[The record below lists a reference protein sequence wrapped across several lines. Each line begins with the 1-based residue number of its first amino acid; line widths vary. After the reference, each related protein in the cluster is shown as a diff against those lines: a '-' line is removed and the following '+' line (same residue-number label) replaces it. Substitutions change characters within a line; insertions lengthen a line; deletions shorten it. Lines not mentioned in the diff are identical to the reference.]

1 MIVRHTETTG
11 MATAPK
17 REAVQGGEEYH
28 AACGT
33 IAQVLERIGNKWTVL
48 VVVALADGPQRFN
61 ALMRLVEGVSHRML
75 TLTLRGLQRDGM
87 VKRRAYAT
95 IPPKV
100 QYELTPLGQSLIEP
114 LGTLA
119 DWAMR
124 NRTKIETAQTAFDA
138 DPSAT
143 DETTS

>member
-1 MIVRHTETTG
+1 
-11 MATAPK
+11 MATASK
-17 REAVQGGEEYH
+17 RDAEQGGEEYH

-33 IAQVLERIGNKWTVL
+33 IAQVLDRIGNKWTVL
-48 VVVALADGPQRFN
+48 VVVALAGGPQRFN

-100 QYELTPLGQSLIEP
+100 EYELTPLGQSLIEP
-114 LGTLA
+114 LRTLA
-119 DWAMR
+119 DWALQ

-138 DPSAT
+138 DPSAA
-143 DETTS
+143 DEMPS

>member
-1 MIVRHTETTG
+1 
-11 MATAPK
+11 MATASK
-17 REAVQGGEEYH
+17 REAEQGGEEYH

-33 IAQVLERIGNKWTVL
+33 IAQVLDRIGNKWTVL
-48 VVVALADGPQRFN
+48 VVVALAGGPQRFN

-100 QYELTPLGQSLIEP
+100 EYELTPLGLSLIEP
-114 LGTLA
+114 LRMLA
-119 DWAMR
+119 NWALQ

-138 DPSAT
+138 DPSAA
-143 DETTS
+143 DEMPS

>member
-1 MIVRHTETTG
+1 

-17 REAVQGGEEYH
+17 REEIQGGEQDR

-33 IAQVLERIGNKWTVL
+33 IAQVLDRIGNKWTVM
-48 VVVALADGPQRFN
+48 VVVALAGGPQRFN
-61 ALMRLVEGVSHRML
+61 AIMRSVEGVSHRML

-100 QYELTPLGQSLIEP
+100 EYELTPLGRSLIEP
-114 LGTLA
+114 LRSLA
-119 DWAMR
+119 DWALR
-124 NRTKIETAQTAFDA
+124 NRTKIETAQSAFDI
-138 DPSAT
+138 DPLAA
-143 DETTS
+143 DETPS

>member
-1 MIVRHTETTG
+1 
-11 MATAPK
+11 MATTPK
-17 REAVQGGEEYH
+17 REAVQGGEQDLSS
-28 AACGT
+28 CGT
-33 IAQVLERIGNKWTVL
+33 IAQVLDRVGNKWTVL
-48 VVVALADGPQRFN
+48 VVRALAGGPQRFN

-100 QYELTPLGQSLIEP
+100 EYELTPLGRSLIEP

-119 DWAMR
+119 DWAIL
-124 NRTKIETAQTAFDA
+124 NRTKIETARTAFDA
-138 DPSAT
+138 DPSAA
-143 DETTS
+143 DETPS

>member
-1 MIVRHTETTG
+1 

-17 REAVQGGEEYH
+17 REEIQGGEQDR

-33 IAQVLERIGNKWTVL
+33 IAQVLDRIGNKWTVM
-48 VVVALADGPQRFN
+48 VVVALAGGPQRFN
-61 ALMRLVEGVSHRML
+61 AIMRSVEGVSHRML

-100 QYELTPLGQSLIEP
+100 EYELTPLGRSLIEP
-114 LGTLA
+114 LRSLA
-119 DWAMR
+119 DWALR
-124 NRTKIETAQTAFDA
+124 NRTKIETAQTAFDV
-138 DPSAT
+138 DPLAA
-143 DETTS
+143 DETPS

>member
-1 MIVRHTETTG
+1 

-17 REAVQGGEEYH
+17 REEIQSGEQDR

-33 IAQVLERIGNKWTVL
+33 IAQVLDRIGNKWTVM
-48 VVVALADGPQRFN
+48 VVVALAGGPQRFN
-61 ALMRLVEGVSHRML
+61 AIMRSVEGVSHRML

-100 QYELTPLGQSLIEP
+100 EYELTPLGRSLIEP
-114 LGTLA
+114 LRSLA
-119 DWAMR
+119 DWALR
-124 NRTKIETAQTAFDA
+124 NRTKIETAQTAFDV
-138 DPSAT
+138 DPLAA
-143 DETTS
+143 DETPS